1 MRKTL
6 FSFPFL
12 ELERSEGSSWEHFE
26 NHCQWGS
33 LLSPNWEALRS
44 SWMTIMMMNNW
55 DKNVRGE
62 FVPFCAISWDLHTSR
77 KKGKAT
83 SSLYLSLYR
92 VITRCLCQRV
102 KYQVMKRM
110 KEWKKKKKKSFQRI
124 EANSKHRPKA
134 L

>member
-83 SSLYLSLYR
+83 SSLYLSLSTGWSLDVY
-92 VITRCLCQRV
+92 VNAWNIKLW
-102 KYQVMKRM
+102 
-110 KEWKKKKKKSFQRI
+110 KEWKSEKKKKKSFQRI